1 MKKKAI
7 TALIIILT
15 AIAAGVGWFWC
26 FSGDMAIN
34 RNNYI
39 RLHIIA
45 NSNNPLDQA
54 LKYMVRDEVI
64 RTMTPYLA
72 EVKNKDQAR
81 KIVLEHQ
88 ADIQEAAGRIV
99 SGQGYDYP
107 VAVCLGHYQFP
118 DKTYHN
124 SSGGE
129 LTLPAGEYEA
139 VRVIIGQGRGA
150 NWWCVL
156 FPPLCFV
163 NPASIAGN
171 TPERTGEG
179 DVMEGEPGTGT
190 GPAGHPDGDVAA
202 GGEDGALSTVAGDFY
217 RSQDGELSAAV
228 QAEVPAEMQRVKFRF
243 KLVELYQDSRHWFE
257 ELLL

>member
-7 TALIIILT
+7 AVLILILI
-15 AIAAGVGWFWC
+15 AISAGTGWFWC
-26 FSGDMAIN
+26 LSGHQAIN

-54 LKYMVRDEVI
+54 LKYMVRDEVVRI
-64 RTMTPYLA
+64 MTPYLSG
-72 EVKNKDQAR
+72 VKNKEQAR

-88 ADIQEAAGRIV
+88 GDIKEVAGRVIA
-99 SGQGYDYP
+99 GQGYAYP
-107 VAVCLGHYQFP
+107 VAVCMGNYQFP
-118 DKTYHN
+118 DRTYHIK
-124 SSGGE
+124 SGGE

-163 NPASIAGN
+163 NPASITGN
-171 TPERTGEG
+171 TADRAGQVGGTEKEPHTGQG
-179 DVMEGEPGTGT
+179 DATRPDSGAETGSKVS
-190 GPAGHPDGDVAA
+190 A
-202 GGEDGALSTVAGDFY
+202 
-217 RSQDGELSAAV
+217 LSAAASDCYIP
-228 QAEVPAEMQRVKFRF
+228 QDLELPANAPAGAPKEMQRVEFRF
-243 KLVELYQDSRHWFE
+243 KLVELYQDSRHWFNKFFK
-257 ELLL
+257 